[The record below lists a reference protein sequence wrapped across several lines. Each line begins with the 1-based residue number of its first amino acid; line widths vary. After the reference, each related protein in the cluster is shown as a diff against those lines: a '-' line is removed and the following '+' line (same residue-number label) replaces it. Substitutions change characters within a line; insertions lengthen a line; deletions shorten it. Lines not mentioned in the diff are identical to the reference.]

1 MGVQIRWDQET
12 RGREKVEMI
21 PRGGWAAARP
31 WGVSKWEVT
40 EVIAEENCAGQG
52 SSKDGVSPG
61 GRPGHPAPEAAD
73 GTELEWPQE
82 MREALL
88 R

>member
-1 MGVQIRWDQET
+1 
-12 RGREKVEMI
+12 MI
-21 PRGGWAAARP
+21 PQGGWAGARP
-31 WGVSKWEVT
+31 WGVSKQEVT
-40 EVIAEENCAGQG
+40 EVIAGQG

-61 GRPGHPAPEAAD
+61 GRRGHTAPEAAD

-88 R
+88 G